1 MRQALAVFVLFSSLL
16 FAQSAPLKSA
26 SSQTARQALIEMF
39 FGDAPNHMERH
50 LPEATKKSLNK
61 FGGAGGRSYFSDFA
75 MLTNQIR
82 QEGNQLSTFDTGPI
96 LIRAEDPRPGAAG
109 PDKVE
114 LTVERDDLIGD
125 RDEIELALHLSR
137 NGKEQDLPLI
147 PRFTF
152 SLGSEANVWKLNEIT
167 VTVRIPLSDPG
178 FLKTIEDQQRSQ
190 VEMTS
195 ISMLQLVNAAEKNY
209 SSANGRYACSL
220 SALGSK
226 YLNDPELAKG
236 SKNGYNFVI
245 SSCDAE
251 RYKVVAE
258 PAVADSGQRAFC
270 SDETGEVRAASDG
283 KAATC
288 LSSGEVVEKA
298 RGEMA
303 TGWAAID

>member
-1 MRQALAVFVLFSSLL
+1 
-16 FAQSAPLKSA
+16 
-26 SSQTARQALIEMF
+26 
-39 FGDAPNHMERH
+39 
-50 LPEATKKSLNK
+50 
-61 FGGAGGRSYFSDFA
+61 
-75 MLTNQIR
+75 
-82 QEGNQLSTFDTGPI
+82 
-96 LIRAEDPRPGAAG
+96 
-109 PDKVE
+109 
-114 LTVERDDLIGD
+114 
-125 RDEIELALHLSR
+125 
-137 NGKEQDLPLI
+137 
-147 PRFTF
+147 
-152 SLGSEANVWKLNEIT
+152 LGSEANVWKLNEIT

-195 ISMLQLVNAAEKNY
+195 ISMLQFVNAAEKNY

-220 SALGSK
+220 SALGSR

-236 SKNGYNFVI
+236 SKRGYNFVI